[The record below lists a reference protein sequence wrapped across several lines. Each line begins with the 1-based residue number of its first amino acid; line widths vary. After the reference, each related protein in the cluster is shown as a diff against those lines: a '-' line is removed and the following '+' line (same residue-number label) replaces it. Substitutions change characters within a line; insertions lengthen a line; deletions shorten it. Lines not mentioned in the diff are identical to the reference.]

1 MTTFPIH
8 VAPCKSYQCCAPP
21 RAVLQLSM
29 HSVITVMRLSTATA
43 GQAMPMFP
51 LKPSSGWV
59 SQNMDLNLA
68 GLCYTQWDKFTSPHI
83 IKGKKKTLLKN
94 VAWFWLNE
102 DEGVE
107 REKPCLLFEH
117 IFVFNYLQL
126 SHCSGTGG
134 YKMLT
139 FLQQHPSYMFSFP
152 LLKRMAQFIPGPP
165 LLFATIIYDHKTC
178 TCNFK
183 PTFELWAKVN

>member
-8 VAPCKSYQCCAPP
+8 MAPCKSYQCCTPP
-21 RAVLQLSM
+21 RAVLQLPI
-29 HSVITVMRLSTATA
+29 HSVITLMGLGIATA
-43 GQAMPMFP
+43 GQAMPMLP
-51 LKPSSGWV
+51 LKPSSGSV
-59 SQNMDLNLA
+59 SPSTGLNLT
-68 GLCYTQWDKFTSPHI
+68 GLCFTQWDKFTSLHI
-83 IKGKKKTLLKN
+83 IKGNKLLRKHI
-94 VAWFWLNE
+94 ACFWLNE
-102 DEGVE
+102 DEEVE

-117 IFVFNYLQL
+117 IFFFNYPQG

-139 FLQQHPSYMFSFP
+139 FLQQHPSHMFSFP

-165 LLFATIIYDHKTC
+165 PLFVTVIYNHKTC